1 MKQISKLTKFFT
13 IISVISI
20 LIGYSVLLYKGYF
33 LNNEIQKQEK
43 KLEILKTEE
52 EKLIKTKA
60 NLESQIKKLGNSL
73 IAINKNPDKAKSITD
88 STITEL
94 GVIEDKFIK
103 SEENNVSNAK
113 KYEEDGF
120 KYLLEK
126 KVELAIASF
135 VKSENSYNSYHQVY
149 EIARYLTKNKDVLKN
164 KNSSQWKIVYKKIIT
179 EFSWKMPNEYKEKLI
194 KQSN

>member
-103 SEENNVSNAK
+103 SEENNVSDAK
-113 KYEEDGF
+113 NMRKMVLNIYW
-120 KYLLEK
+120 K
-126 KVELAIASF
+126 K
-135 VKSENSYNSYHQVY
+135 
-149 EIARYLTKNKDVLKN
+149 
-164 KNSSQWKIVYKKIIT
+164 
-179 EFSWKMPNEYKEKLI
+179 KL
-194 KQSN
+194 N